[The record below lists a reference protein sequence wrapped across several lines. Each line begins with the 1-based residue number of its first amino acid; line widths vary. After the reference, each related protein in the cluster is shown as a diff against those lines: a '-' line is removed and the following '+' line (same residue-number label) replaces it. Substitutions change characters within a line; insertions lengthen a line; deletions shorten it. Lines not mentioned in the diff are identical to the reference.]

1 MADTLKFHSI
11 YLNESESD
19 MREVVFVQKNEQ
31 KWKNFENN
39 KDGSPDEIAENFIE
53 LTDDL
58 AYSRTFYADSATT
71 RYLNAVTSKFYLN
84 IYKNKK
90 ESKNRFVTFWKYELP
105 LTLATHRKQLLY
117 SFLLFMIGMSIGVL
131 SAAKDETFVRL
142 ILGDTY
148 VNQTIANIEKGDPM
162 AIYKSQGQADMFMG
176 ITINNIKVSFM
187 AFVAGVLFSLGTAW
201 ILFSNGVMLGAF
213 QFFFYQKGLLLT
225 SVLSIWI
232 HGTLE
237 ISAIILAGCAGLV
250 MGNSILFPKT
260 YSRLESFKQ
269 GARNGLKIVIGLVP
283 VFIMAGFLESFITRY
298 TQMPMALSLF
308 IILASLSFVI
318 YYFIIYPYRLTKPLN
333 AVQD

>member
-1 MADTLKFHSI
+1 
-11 YLNESESD
+11 

-31 KWKNFENN
+31 KWKNFENRKN
-39 KDGSPDEIAENFIE
+39 GSPDEIAENFIE

-58 AYSRTFYADSATT
+58 AYSRTFYGDSATT
-71 RYLNAVTSKFYLN
+71 RYLNSVTSKFYLN

-105 LTLATHRKQLLY
+105 VTMAKHRKQLLY
-117 SFLLFMIGMSIGVL
+117 SFILFMIGISIGVL

-148 VNQTIANIEKGDPM
+148 VNQTISNIEKGDPM

-237 ISAIILAGCAGLV
+237 ISAIVLAGGAGLV
-250 MGNSILFPKT
+250 IGNSILFPKT

-269 GARNGLKIVIGLVP
+269 GARSGLKIVIGLVP
-283 VFIMAGFLESFITRY
+283 VFITAGFLESFVTRY
-298 TQMPMALSLF
+298 TQMPIALSLF